1 MRKRLNTIGIGAF
14 FVPILENS
22 LGKSVFWCYTEKVGT
37 SGQRIEVHLCIVV
50 MVTLQQKK

>member
-37 SGQRIEVHLCIVV
+37 SG
-50 MVTLQQKK
+50 

>member
-22 LGKSVFWCYTEKVGT
+22 LGKYVFWCYTKKVGT
-37 SGQRIEVHLCIVV
+37 SRQRIEVHLCIAAT
-50 MVTLQQKK
+50 VTLQQKK